1 MFTRASFAERHGA
14 CVRDGSG
21 GLAGHTAVSVGRG
34 ILGRRQRLR
43 PLSRVCVF
51 VCKSVDRAGGTF
63 GFASRLPQTAGA
75 VGRARSPACL
85 AVALL
90 LAARVCLART

>member
-34 ILGRRQRLR
+34 ILSRRQAASPELRLR
-43 PLSRVCVF
+43 F
-51 VCKSVDRAGGTF
+51 
-63 GFASRLPQTAGA
+63 RL
-75 VGRARSPACL
+75 
-85 AVALL
+85 
-90 LAARVCLART
+90 